1 MKLNYIDHGYPK
13 GWDSLVT
20 PIIEKCEEKGLTIMQ
35 IKEKYGGLRFYY
47 APLDDE
53 VDAMVDAAEEQSQ
66 RTCEVCGEHGML
78 RDGGWLQTLCDE
90 HAEGREALNVKEM
103 P

>member
-1 MKLNYIDHGYPK
+1 MSHRYYGYPK
-13 GWDSLVT
+13 GWESFVD
-20 PIIEKCEEKGLTIMQ
+20 PIVKKCEEKNLTILQ

-53 VDAMVDAAEEQSQ
+53 VDAMVDEAEKQSLH
-66 RTCEVCGEHGML
+66 TCERCGNQGSL
-78 RDGGWLQTLCDE
+78 RDGGWWQTLCDE
-90 HAEGREALNVKEM
+90 HAEGRPLIDFEEM